1 MSAGGDE
8 RYYDRLFDVPWVMRL
23 ADAPRRAI
31 FDHFMR
37 ELAPRPDESVL
48 DLGATS
54 LADPQENMFEL
65 HYPHPERVT
74 AAGAEDASFLE
85 KRHPGLRFV
94 RIVPGKPLPFVDG
107 EFDVGFS
114 NAVIEH
120 AGSREAQ
127 AFFLAEL
134 IRVSKRCFVATP
146 NRWFPVE
153 MHTRLPLVH
162 WLPARA
168 FRAVLSALG
177 LDFYAREENL
187 NLLSA
192 ADLRRLLPPQAAAR
206 AREGRHYFL
215 GLTSN
220 VSLSIDSERHGVSQ
234 RPS

>member
-1 MSAGGDE
+1 MSGGDE
-8 RYYDRLFDVPWVMRL
+8 RYYGRFFDFAWVYRLSH
-23 ADAPRRAI
+23 APRRAI
-31 FDHFMR
+31 FDSFMS

-48 DLGATS
+48 DLGVTS
-54 LADPQENMFEL
+54 LTDPQENMFEL
-65 HYPHPERVT
+65 YYPWPERIT
-74 AAGAEDASFLE
+74 AAGGEDASFLE

-94 RIVPGKPLPFVDG
+94 RVTPGERLPFADG

-134 IRVSKRCFVATP
+134 IRVARRCFVATP

-153 MHTRLPLVH
+153 LHTRLPLLH
-162 WLPARA
+162 WLPAPA
-168 FRAVLSALG
+168 FRAALSALG
-177 LDFYAREENL
+177 LGFYAREENL

-192 ADLRRLLPPQAAAR
+192 ADLRALLPPGVS
-206 AREGRHYFL
+206 AREGRHHFL

-220 VSLSIDSERHGVSQ
+220 VSLSVASERHGVSQ